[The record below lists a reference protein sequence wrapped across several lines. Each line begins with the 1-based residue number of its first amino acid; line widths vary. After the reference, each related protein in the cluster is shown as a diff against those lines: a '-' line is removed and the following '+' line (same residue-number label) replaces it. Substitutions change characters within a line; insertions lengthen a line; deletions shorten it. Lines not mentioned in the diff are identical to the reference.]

1 MTFKLYFIINTCI
14 TILPF
19 YRRLI
24 MGAETKESFQMKL
37 FPKGQVVIP
46 ISLRKKYHI
55 DIGDKI
61 DVIAA
66 EDGILLKPLPK
77 EKIQKSLTEN
87 LFGIFSGYALK
98 KSKITKADIHEATQ
112 KGFTQGWKE

>member
-1 MTFKLYFIINTCI
+1 MST
-14 TILPF
+14 
-19 YRRLI
+19 
-24 MGAETKESFQMKL
+24 ETKESFKMKL

-66 EDGILLKPLPK
+66 KDGILLKPLPK
-77 EKIQKSLTEN
+77 EKIQESLTEK
-87 LFGIFSGYALK
+87 LFGIFSGYVSG
-98 KSKITKADIHEATQ
+98 KSKITKADIDEATET
-112 KGFTQGWKE
+112 GFTEGWTE